1 MAQEAKKLFEA
12 DKAAEAIKSA
22 KEAFDKADG
31 AAAGEALAVL
41 LTCQLS
47 QGEVSLDDALTKIKD
62 ETSKLK
68 KVGGKLGEGSM
79 LLAQGLVF
87 SAAGDSDKAL
97 KAGLEAQALF
107 AKEGAALR
115 EVEAICKVN
124 VDAYVGNSNEE
135 KALAAANSALSLAQR
150 EGDKKAEASAWFA
163 VATARYAS
171 GTLDDAMEACGK
183 MLWLFK
189 DQGNKCK
196 EAETHQFMAQI
207 QLANEDAQAALSSA
221 TSGLD
226 IAKELGSGTLMAASV
241 ELMVEAH
248 ILSETPQEGLT
259 LAEKELSSLE
269 KTGKKAGLAEMMGAV
284 IIATTAVRGA
294 NEGFEAVKKFVE
306 SCRSAGNSQGEIKM
320 LHRMACMAAYPD
332 VALNTAQAALKL
344 SQKTGDVAE
353 EAKIKMTLTD
363 LWVARGKLD
372 KAPTRKYALALLNEL
387 SRDLTARDV
396 EKFQET
402 NKKLNKHWGALTKT
416 DMEATIYKVISKDP
430 ESCMTFLKDNGLVAD
445 EGVKKEG
452 PITGHKFRHVPVPNF
467 YMGFRVGGLGYGP
480 RYRVCC
486 SNKALHADQAMG
498 VVELQDCSDDWERE
512 LGYSPSL
519 LDGCLQTG
527 AAMGH

>member
-1 MAQEAKKLFEA
+1 
-12 DKAAEAIKSA
+12 
-22 KEAFDKADG
+22 
-31 AAAGEALAVL
+31 
-41 LTCQLS
+41 
-47 QGEVSLDDALTKIKD
+47 
-62 ETSKLK
+62 
-68 KVGGKLGEGSM
+68 
-79 LLAQGLVF
+79 
-87 SAAGDSDKAL
+87 
-97 KAGLEAQALF
+97 
-107 AKEGAALR
+107 
-115 EVEAICKVN
+115 
-124 VDAYVGNSNEE
+124 
-135 KALAAANSALSLAQR
+135 
-150 EGDKKAEASAWFA
+150 
-163 VATARYAS
+163 
-171 GTLDDAMEACGK
+171 
-183 MLWLFK
+183 
-189 DQGNKCK
+189 
-196 EAETHQFMAQI
+196 
-207 QLANEDAQAALSSA
+207 
-221 TSGLD
+221 
-226 IAKELGSGTLMAASV
+226 
-241 ELMVEAH
+241 
-248 ILSETPQEGLT
+248 
-259 LAEKELSSLE
+259 
-269 KTGKKAGLAEMMGAV
+269 MMGAV